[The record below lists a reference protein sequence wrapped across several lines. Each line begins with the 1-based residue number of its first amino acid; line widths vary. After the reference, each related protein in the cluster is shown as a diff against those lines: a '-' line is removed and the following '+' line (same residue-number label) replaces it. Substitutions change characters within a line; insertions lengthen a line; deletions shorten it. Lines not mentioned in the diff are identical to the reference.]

1 MDLAADLAS
10 EARMHVRHAGAQA
23 VGGAKGFGSDILR
36 QILGGNN
43 VSASMTSDQLAK
55 KQEDSKELDNQAYIE
70 TRARVQSI
78 YDEHRAK
85 RQREEQAKQQQE
97 FQHEEAKKMQE
108 ITSKRTT
115 QHDVAVAMG
124 KGSAET
130 GRNYGAE

>member
-10 EARMHVRHAGAQA
+10 EARMHARQVGAQA
-23 VGGAKGFGSDILR
+23 VSGVKGFGSDVLR

-43 VSASMTSDQLAK
+43 ASADMTSDQLAQ
-55 KQEDSKELDNQAYIE
+55 KQETSKELDNQAYIE
-70 TRARVQSI
+70 TRARVQAI
-78 YDEHRAK
+78 YDEYRAK
-85 RQREEQAKQQQE
+85 KQREEQARQQQE
-97 FQHEEAKKMQE
+97 VQQEEAKKIQE

-115 QHDVAVAMG
+115 QQDVAVAMG

>member
-10 EARMHVRHAGAQA
+10 EARMHARKMGAQA
-23 VGGAKGFGSDILR
+23 VGGVKAAGSDAWR
-36 QILGGNN
+36 QLIGGNHAADLTTEEL
-43 VSASMTSDQLAK
+43 SQ
-55 KQEDSKELDNQAYIE
+55 KQETAVEADKQDYIE
-70 TRARVQSI
+70 TRARVQAI

-85 RQREEQAKQQQE
+85 RQREEQARQQQE
-97 FQHEEAKKMQE
+97 VQQVEAKKMQE

>member
-1 MDLAADLAS
+1 MDIAADLAS
-10 EARMHVRHAGAQA
+10 EARMHVRQAGVQA

-43 VSASMTSDQLAK
+43 ASANLSDDELAK
-55 KQEDSKELDNQAYIE
+55 KQEASEELDKQAYLE

-85 RQREEQAKQQQE
+85 RQREEQARQQVVAQE
-97 FQHEEAKKMQE
+97 ETKKIQE
-108 ITSKRTT
+108 LNTKRAT
-115 QHDVAVAMG
+115 QHDVAVAIG